1 MRVRVSGSI
10 GWAARSISGGR
21 SHGDVHALTVAAMDE
36 DFPRGGIQ
44 RKPTAGK
51 NKNEE
56 QDNLFQL
63 SGSEHRTKNPK
74 VEQRKKEINNEKTKK
89 PRELQGRAS
98 REKQPKEEGILTF
111 KKLNVGTLLLGC
123 VKEVTDFELAI
134 GLPHGLTGYVSLTG
148 ICDALTQSLSE
159 QVNED
164 LSEDLTAL
172 PDLYSPGMVVR
183 CVISQLGATKTNR
196 HSLKL
201 SINPKEV
208 NAALS
213 AGTLRAGMLL
223 SGCVSSV
230 EDHGYLVDIGVKITK
245 AFLSQQK
252 AQEYIKNRNQGLPLR
267 VGQYLNFLLESVKD
281 NGRFVQ
287 LSVRSTDVAT
297 AMATD
302 DQNWGLCNLLP
313 GLVVNA
319 EVQKVNPH
327 SLVLQFLSGVL
338 GTVDFRHLD
347 PQKIGTYHT
356 GQKVKA
362 CVLYVQP
369 DSKSVHLTL
378 RPIFLQPGALVRQPG
393 RQSIGEVLEQCT
405 VLCYHKGAGVTFRLE
420 DGSFA
425 YSRVFHLSDTK
436 MTSAAN
442 VFRKGTKH
450 RCRVIDYAPMEQMA
464 LVSLKKTIIEAP
476 FLRYHDILPGQMI
489 EGKVASLEKF
499 GVLVKVT
506 DHIRGLV
513 PRTHLADV
521 PLKHPEKMYSV
532 GDKIKCRVLRV
543 NAETKKVTLTRKKT
557 LVKSKLPVI
566 SCYSEAVPG
575 QTAHGYIVCVK
586 PFGCIVCFYGDVR
599 GLVPRHELSV
609 EPPPF
614 PEKVFYVGQ
623 VVKATVL
630 KCNPNQEKLL
640 LSLKP
645 HCDAI
650 GREPGTRA
658 DDAAQEREGAAGY
671 PTGKIVD
678 VKVLAKAKDGLE
690 VSILPEQVAAF
701 LPTTHLSDHVSN
713 CRLLAER
720 LRVGDVISGVMCWS
734 QAINRIILS
743 RKPALLAFVEQ
754 GVVAKDFTELQVGM
768 VMTGMVKNIMPYG
781 VFVEF
786 AHGLVGLAPKA
797 AMSDKFVTNTVDHF
811 VMGQTVVAMVTNLDE
826 EKRRALLT
834 LKVSDCG
841 SGDADRES
849 LALLS
854 QYLMELDF
862 IRSFMGRRD
871 SPVVANLSRLVI
883 GQRLELTVD
892 AVKTDGTMH
901 FTGKDV
907 AGLTVT
913 ASRYHQGEAP
923 VSPGQQLA
931 AVVLFVDLLSSTVY
945 VSVRP
950 ELLCARVKKL
960 KGVSQ
965 QSAVV
970 QFVASDVA
978 VASLC
983 GSSQLTFTPVA
994 SHLNDTF
1001 HFDSEKL
1008 SEGQTVSVKL
1018 KASGKE
1024 HQGIPLSS
1032 RGPSKHR
1039 RPNQDHEPL
1048 EAVEEAAPEL
1058 QHTLCVGDIVSGTV
1072 KSVRPTSLFI
1082 ALPGGVT
1089 GFVHA
1094 SEILERV
1101 SDGTVPTSSQKVG
1114 NTVTA
1119 KVIGGKETKSHKFLP
1134 ITHSR
1139 FTVNKP
1145 VLTLRP
1151 SKLSEKHAAVPQDE
1165 ELVDRLRAFKRGQV
1179 LTCYVYRYYSAKQCL
1194 DVEVTHD
1201 IHGNVEQLLLTL
1213 NHKCMKHPE
1222 RMFQPGQALTAT
1234 VISPD
1239 STGTRLCLSL
1249 TGLCSLDEGAV
1260 TLGTIKKVLP
1270 SIGVLVSLPFG
1281 KTGRAGLCDL
1291 ADSYSESPLEGL
1303 VQGSL
1308 IRCCVISK
1316 DKNQLGISLRKS
1328 RVYPEKKL
1336 PVCDP
1341 EITSIKDLWKGA
1353 ILRGYIKDFGE
1364 LGVFVS
1370 LSATL
1375 TGHVQ
1380 YQHVTDYSVNDNRL
1394 YQENIPKGKLVTVKV
1409 LSTKDQAGYV
1419 GLSLLPQ
1426 DTRKPDLLPASLG
1439 LLCKELNETKME
1451 VAKAGKRKRRDS
1463 EREQLPP
1470 KKLKTQKKQRLEE
1483 GDCGLE
1489 VYCREA
1495 DEESDADIEQLS
1507 PVKPKVP
1514 RLQLSTSFAWGA
1526 SLNTIAPVT
1535 KGHKDMSSDSEE
1547 EQSTDTEPRLSR
1559 REKEASKRRAEKE
1572 LARVEQQL
1580 TDPARHP
1587 QTADDFDRLVLGS
1600 PNSSIIWM
1608 QYMVFHLHATEIE
1621 KARAVAE
1628 RALKTISFREEQEK
1642 LNIWVALL
1650 NLENLYG
1657 TEESLTKVFER
1668 AVQYNDPLKVFQQ
1681 LASVYTRSEKYKQAD
1696 ALYNTMLKRF
1706 RQESAVWL
1714 SYATFLLKQGR
1725 GEGSRAL
1732 LERALKCLPKKEHV
1746 DVITKFA
1753 QLEFRL
1759 GDRERAKAMFE
1770 STLSSYPKR
1779 TDLWSIYI
1787 DLVVKYGSQEEVR
1800 HLLDRAV
1807 HLKAAPKKIKFFF
1820 KRYLAY
1826 EKEHGSAERVQ
1837 AVKEMALAYVD
1848 SRTSLEGS

>member
-1 MRVRVSGSI
+1 ME
-10 GWAARSISGGR
+10 
-21 SHGDVHALTVAAMDE
+21 E

-44 RKPTAGK
+44 RKPTTGASK
-51 NKNEE
+51 SNEGE
-56 QDNLFQL
+56 DNLFQL
-63 SGSEHRTKNPK
+63 SASEHRPKRPK
-74 VEQRKKEINNEKTKK
+74 VEKQKNEVGVEKKKLKEVQGLIPRKKQT
-89 PRELQGRAS
+89 
-98 REKQPKEEGILTF
+98 EEAGILTF
-111 KKLNVGTLLLGC
+111 KKLTVGTLLLGC

-134 GLPHGLTGYVSLTG
+134 GLPHGLTGYVSLTS
-148 ICDALTQSLSE
+148 ICDALTQTLSE

-183 CVISQLGATKTNR
+183 CVVSQLGATKTNR

-213 AGTLRAGMLL
+213 AGMLQTGMLL

-230 EDHGYLVDIGVKITK
+230 EDHGYLIDIGVKATK
-245 AFLSQQK
+245 AFLSHQK
-252 AQEYIKNRNQGLPLR
+252 ARDYIKSRNQGHPLR

-297 AMATD
+297 ATATD
-302 DQNWGLCNLLP
+302 NQKWSLSSLLP

-327 SLVLQFLSGVL
+327 SLVLQFLSGML
-338 GTVDFRHLD
+338 GIVDFRHLD
-347 PQKIGTYHT
+347 PQKIGTYHV

-362 CVLYVQP
+362 CVLYVEP
-369 DSKSVHLTL
+369 DTKSVHLTL
-378 RPIFLQPGALVRQPG
+378 RPVFLQPGAMVRQPG
-393 RQSIGEVLEQCT
+393 GQSIGEVLERCT

-425 YSRVFHLSDTK
+425 FSRVFHLSDTK

-450 RCRVIDYAPMEQMA
+450 QCRIIDHAAMEQMA
-464 LVSLKKTIIEAP
+464 LVSLKQTIIEAP
-476 FLRYHDILPGQMI
+476 FLRYHDIVPGQVI
-489 EGKVASLEKF
+489 EGTVASLEKF
-499 GVLVKVT
+499 GVLVKLT

-532 GDKIKCRVLRV
+532 GDKIKCRVLKV

-566 SCYSEAVPG
+566 ACYAEAVPG
-575 QTAHGYIVCVK
+575 QSVHGYVVCVK
-586 PFGCIVCFYGDVR
+586 PFGCIICFYGDVR

-630 KCNPNQEKLL
+630 KCNPDQEKLL

-645 HCDAI
+645 RGDAL
-650 GREPGTRA
+650 GQELGTGA
-658 DDAAQEREGAAGY
+658 DSISQESEGAAGY

-678 VKVLAKAKDGLE
+678 VKVLVKAKDGLE

-720 LRVGDVISGVMCWS
+720 LRVGDIIPGVMCWS
-734 QAINRIILS
+734 QSSNRIILC
-743 RKPALLAFVEQ
+743 RKPALLAFIEQ

-786 AHGLVGLAPKA
+786 AHRLVGLAPKA

-811 VMGQTVVAMVTNLDE
+811 AVGQTVVAMVTNLDE

-841 SGDADRES
+841 SGDAARES

-854 QYLMELDF
+854 QYLTELDF
-862 IRSFMGRRD
+862 VRSFMGQRE
-871 SPVVANLSRLVI
+871 SAVVANLSRLVT
-883 GQRLELTVD
+883 GQRLKLTVD
-892 AVKTDGTMH
+892 VVKSDGTAH
-901 FTGKDV
+901 FTGEQV

-923 VSPGQQLA
+923 VTPGQQSA
-931 AVVLFVDLLSSTVY
+931 AVVLFIDLLSSTVY
-945 VSVRP
+945 VSLRP
-950 ELLCARVKKL
+950 ELLCARVKKQL
-960 KGVSQ
+960 KGAPL

-978 VASLC
+978 VASLS
-983 GSSQLTFTPVA
+983 GSSQLTFIPIA

-1008 SEGQTVSVKL
+1008 SEGQTVAVKL
-1018 KASGKE
+1018 PAGGRE

-1032 RGPSKHR
+1032 RGPGKRR
-1039 RPNQDHEPL
+1039 RPDRDYEPPDR
-1048 EAVEEAAPEL
+1048 AEEAAPQV
-1058 QHTLCVGDIVSGTV
+1058 QHTLCVGNVVTGTV
-1072 KSVRPTSLFI
+1072 KSVRPTCLFVT
-1082 ALPGGVT
+1082 LPGGVT

-1094 SEILERV
+1094 SEILDHVAE
-1101 SDGTVPTSSQKVG
+1101 GTVPTSSQKIG

-1134 ITHSR
+1134 ITHSG
-1139 FTVNKP
+1139 FTVNQP

-1151 SKLSEKHAAVPQDE
+1151 SKLSEKRTAVPQDG
-1165 ELVDRLRAFKRGQV
+1165 ELVDRLRAFKLGQV

-1201 IHGNVEQLLLTL
+1201 IHGNVEQLLLSL
-1213 NHKCMKHPE
+1213 SHKCMKHPE
-1222 RMFQPGQALTAT
+1222 RAFQPGQALTAT
-1234 VISPD
+1234 VIGPD
-1239 STGTRLCLSL
+1239 STGARLSLSL
-1249 TGLCSLDEGAV
+1249 TGLCSLDEGSM

-1270 SIGVLVSLPFG
+1270 GIGVVIGLPLG

-1303 VQGSL
+1303 VPGSL
-1308 IRCCVISK
+1308 VRCCVISK
-1316 DKNQLGISLRKS
+1316 DKNQLGVSLRKS
-1328 RVYPEKKL
+1328 RVHPEKK
-1336 PVCDP
+1336 PSVCDA
-1341 EITSIKDLWKGA
+1341 EIMSVKDLRKGA
-1353 ILRGYIKDFGE
+1353 ILRGYVKDIGE

-1370 LSATL
+1370 LSTSL
-1375 TGHVQ
+1375 SGLVQ
-1380 YQHVTDYSVNDNRL
+1380 YQHVTDYLVNDSRL
-1394 YQENIPKGKLVTVKV
+1394 YQEHIPKGKLVTVKV
-1409 LSTKDQAGYV
+1409 LSTTDQAGYV
-1419 GLSLLPQ
+1419 GLSLLPR
-1426 DTRKPDLLPASLG
+1426 DTKKPDLLPASLG
-1439 LLCKELNETKME
+1439 LLCKEMNEAEVE
-1451 VAKAGKRKRRDS
+1451 VAEIGKRKRRDS
-1463 EREQLPP
+1463 ERDQPLS
-1470 KKLKTQKKQRLEE
+1470 KKLKTAKKRCLEE
-1483 GDCGLE
+1483 RDSGLG
-1489 VYCREA
+1489 VYCRE
-1495 DEESDADIEQLS
+1495 EEGESDGDVKEQ
-1507 PVKPKVP
+1507 PKPKAP
-1514 RLQLSTSFAWGA
+1514 RLQLSSSFAWGA
-1526 SLNTIAPVT
+1526 SLSTVAPMM
-1535 KGHKDMSSDSEE
+1535 KAEEDLSSDSEE
-1547 EQSTDTEPRLSR
+1547 EQGVDTEPRLSR
-1559 REKEASKRRAEKE
+1559 REKETRKRRAEKE
-1572 LARVEQQL
+1572 LDRMEQQL
-1580 TDPARHP
+1580 LDPTRQP
-1587 QTADDFDRLVLGS
+1587 QTADDFDRLVLSS
-1600 PNSSIIWM
+1600 PNSSIVWM

-1657 TEESLTKVFER
+1657 TEESLAKVFER
-1668 AVQYNDPLKVFQQ
+1668 AVQYSEPLKVFQQ
-1681 LASVYTRSEKYKQAD
+1681 LANIYTRSEKYKQAD

-1714 SYATFLLKQGR
+1714 SYAAFLMKQGR
-1725 GEGSRAL
+1725 GEGSHTL
-1732 LERALKCLPKKEHV
+1732 LQRALKCLPKKEHV
-1746 DVITKFA
+1746 DVIVKLA
-1753 QLEFRL
+1753 QLDFRL
-1759 GDRERAKAMFE
+1759 GDAERAKALFE
-1770 STLSSYPKR
+1770 NTLSSYPKR
-1779 TDLWSIYI
+1779 TDLWSVYI
-1787 DLVVKYGSQEEVR
+1787 DMLVKFGSQEEVR

-1807 HLKAAPKKIKFFF
+1807 SLKAAPKKIKFFF
-1820 KRYLAY
+1820 KRYLDY
-1826 EKEHGSAERVQ
+1826 EKKHGNAEHIQ
-1837 AVKEMALAYVD
+1837 AVKDKALAYVQ
-1848 SRTSLEGS
+1848 SKTSLEGS